1 MKLVALSSASWLTI
15 LSEAGGVK
23 WIGAKFIIGEQK
35 GQQRMLALAS
45 DEANVQIFF
54 YIFLTFY

>member
-1 MKLVALSSASWLTI
+1 LFDHTVYVNLTK
-15 LSEAGGVK
+15 AGGVK